1 MEMIMDAKPIARKYF
16 TPGVVILCAV
26 ALAGLA
32 SLAVRFMFGLGSITH
47 LDNQHPWGIWIGID
61 VAAGVALAAG
71 GFTTAALSHI
81 FHRHEYSVLTRPA
94 LLTAMLGY
102 TFVAL
107 GVTVDVGR
115 YYSIW
120 HPLVMWNGTSVLF
133 EVGMCV
139 MIYTGVLYIE
149 FLPIITKK
157 YIGNVH
163 LKGPLAGLNTPLD
176 TFLRMLD
183 KGLNRMMFVFI
194 ILGVVLSCLHQSSLG
209 TLVIIAGSKIH
220 PLWQT
225 PVLPLMFLF
234 SAISVGFPMVMLES
248 LIASRSFGLKPE
260 MDVLSKLAVMIVP
273 LLGVVLS
280 IKLIDMVTRG
290 TFVHLT
296 RLTPESVMFLAE
308 MILGVALP
316 LVLLSFKSVRKSPC
330 GLFLSSLLVI
340 AGIVINRINVFLV
353 GYHPPYATTTYFPSF
368 GEILVTLGFI
378 SMEVLL
384 YRLIVKHFPFI
395 SQPQ

>member
-1 MEMIMDAKPIARKYF
+1 MEMLMGSKPIAKPYF
-16 TPGVVILCAV
+16 TPGVVALCIV
-26 ALAGLA
+26 ALAGLGM
-32 SLAVRFMFGLGSITH
+32 LAVRLLFGLGAITN

-81 FHRHEYSVLTRPA
+81 FHRHEYSTITRPA

-139 MIYTGVLYIE
+139 MIYLSVLYIE
-149 FLPIITKK
+149 FLPIVTGKF
-157 YIGNVH
+157 IGNIH
-163 LKGPLAGLNTPLD
+163 LKGSLAILNKPVD
-176 TFLRMLD
+176 RFLRSLD
-183 KGLNRMMFVFI
+183 RGLNRMMFVFI

-234 SAISVGFPMVMLES
+234 SAIAVGFPMVMIES
-248 LIASRSFGLKPE
+248 LSASRSFGLKPE
-260 MDVLSKLAVMIVP
+260 TDVLSKLAAIVVP
-273 LLGVVLS
+273 LLGVYLS
-280 IKLIDMVTRG
+280 IKMIDMAIRG
-290 TFVHLT
+290 TFVYLT
-296 RLTPESVMFLAE
+296 QLTLESLMFSIE
-308 MILGVALP
+308 VILGVALP
-316 LVLLSFKSVRKSPC
+316 LVLLSFKKNRTTPC
-330 GLFLSSLLVI
+330 GLFMSALLVI
-340 AGIVINRINVFLV
+340 AGIVINRVNVFLV
-353 GYHPPYATTTYFPSF
+353 SYNPPYSTTTYFPSM

-384 YRLIVKHFPFI
+384 YRLIVKHFPVI
-395 SQPQ
+395 SQPY